1 MELNRQPDN
10 MPRVVWKPHPG
21 SQTLALS
28 CPADIIL
35 YHGTRG
41 PGKTDCQLMRF
52 RKNVGVGYGKFW
64 KGIIFDREYKNLDDL
79 VTKSQRWFP
88 EFKDGAKF
96 LSSKSDYKW
105 VWPTGEE
112 LLFRVACKEK
122 DYWSYHG
129 HEYPFIGWNE
139 LTKYPDGRLFEA
151 MMSCN
156 RSSFLP
162 EDNPI
167 INPDGTVTYLPDIP
181 LEVFATSNPF
191 GAGHNWVKKRF
202 IDAAPMGKILRKT
215 TRVFNPRT
223 QKDEDVVTTQCHI
236 FGSYRE
242 NKNLSPK
249 YIAELMSITDPNK
262 RAAWLG
268 GSWDITSGGMFD
280 DLWRST
286 VHKVRPFPIPAS
298 WKITRS
304 FDWGSSKPFSVG
316 WWAISDG
323 SDVVREDGTTFSTVR
338 GDLFRIN
345 EWYGTNG
352 KTNEGLHLLD
362 SEIASGILERELAWG
377 IHDRVVPGPADNSI
391 WDLENNNS
399 TAATMAKKIR
409 LNGKLYDGIHWK
421 RSDKSAGS
429 RKRGWQKMR
438 EFLKAALREDA
449 NGKALPGPRENP
461 AMYIFDNCNYFF
473 ELVPSLPRDEVDQ
486 DDVDTECEDHMG
498 DEVRYMVLDQAVYT
512 GVGKTIGI

>member
-215 TRVFNPRT
+215 TRV
-223 QKDEDVVTTQCHI
+223 
-236 FGSYRE
+236 
-242 NKNLSPK
+242 
-249 YIAELMSITDPNK
+249 
-262 RAAWLG
+262 
-268 GSWDITSGGMFD
+268 
-280 DLWRST
+280 
-286 VHKVRPFPIPAS
+286 
-298 WKITRS
+298 
-304 FDWGSSKPFSVG
+304 
-316 WWAISDG
+316 
-323 SDVVREDGTTFSTVR
+323 
-338 GDLFRIN
+338 
-345 EWYGTNG
+345 
-352 KTNEGLHLLD
+352 
-362 SEIASGILERELAWG
+362 
-377 IHDRVVPGPADNSI
+377 
-391 WDLENNNS
+391 
-399 TAATMAKKIR
+399 
-409 LNGKLYDGIHWK
+409 
-421 RSDKSAGS
+421 
-429 RKRGWQKMR
+429 
-438 EFLKAALREDA
+438 
-449 NGKALPGPRENP
+449 
-461 AMYIFDNCNYFF
+461 
-473 ELVPSLPRDEVDQ
+473 
-486 DDVDTECEDHMG
+486 
-498 DEVRYMVLDQAVYT
+498 
-512 GVGKTIGI
+512 